1 MNDKKRGLIWI
12 DKDCRVGDNNLL
24 IRANHEVDEL
34 ICVYLPYYKL
44 TNCEENSPHFSKSDH
59 LIKFEQESLNNL
71 AESLGQYDH
80 KLYTPKDFA
89 HLCQII
95 EVLQVTTLYR
105 AFHPG
110 MYEQDAIK
118 VLTQIFPR
126 LNICDAYTGSLFH
139 QSQLPFTKENLPN
152 TFTQFRKRVE
162 KLTIVEPLTQP
173 ETLPAPIALECN
185 HVEISLPEPT
195 NYGNFI
201 GGENAGQNHLFEYFS
216 SQRPHS
222 YKLVRNRLD
231 GWENSTKFSP
241 WLASGNLSAR
251 QIWHSVIQFE
261 REHGS
266 NESSY
271 WIKFELLW
279 REFFHWYSAWHQE
292 KLFHSG
298 GISKTPQLWDDDTN
312 TLNAWINGE
321 TGFDIV
327 DACMRQLKYTG
338 FMSNRGRQ
346 LVASCLIHELGLDW
360 RLGALHF
367 EHNLIDYDVGSNWG
381 NWQYIAGVGADA
393 KPVRRFDLEKQTQI
407 YDPSRAF
414 INRWLDKEWQK
425 CG

>member
-1 MNDKKRGLIWI
+1 MSNKKRGLIWFGN
-12 DKDCRVGDNNLL
+12 DCRVSDNNLL

-34 ICVYLPYYKL
+34 ICVYLPYSKI
-44 TNCEENSPHFSKSDH
+44 TNSEGESPSFAKSEH
-59 LIKFEQESLNNL
+59 LVKFEK
-71 AESLGQYDH
+71 ESLGNLATSLNQYGH
-80 KLYTPKDFA
+80 KLFSLRDFA
-89 HLCQII
+89 HLCQ
-95 EVLQVTTLYR
+95 VLKALQITTIYR

-110 MYEQDAIK
+110 MYEQEAEKTIAE
-118 VLTQIFPR
+118 LFPQV
-126 LNICDAYTGSLFH
+126 NVCGAHTGSLFH
-139 QSQLPFTKENLPN
+139 QSQLPFTLETLPA
-152 TFTQFRKRVE
+152 TFTKFRKRVE
-162 KLTIVEPLTQP
+162 KLTIVEPLERP
-173 ETLPAPIALECN
+173 ETLPQAIVLDCPNVKSTLSQN
-185 HVEISLPEPT
+185 VL
-195 NYGNFI
+195 YGHFI
-201 GGENAGQNHLFEYFS
+201 GGENAGRNHLCEYFS
-216 SQRPHS
+216 SQLPHS
-222 YKLVRNRLD
+222 YKLVRNQLD

-261 REHGS
+261 RENGS

-298 GISKTPQLWDDDTN
+298 GISKAPQLWDDDTD
-312 TLNAWINGE
+312 TLKAWINGE

-360 RLGALHF
+360 RLGALYF

-393 KPVRRFDLEKQTQI
+393 KPVRRFDLKKQTQI

-414 INRWLDKEWQK
+414 INRWLDKGWQK